1 VNLKFIDFK
10 HTLRSGLALGLN
22 SSQKNVSLA
31 KSCSR
36 NANDVWEPTQIN
48 TSKEMLERETNQTR
62 IKASE
67 HDDLFYRGSVP
78 KNLVPVEE
86 VTKTGSI
93 STLSLSQ
100 TVT

>member
-1 VNLKFIDFK
+1 MFLLLRVAQRMRMMYGSQLKSILARK
-10 HTLRSGLALGLN
+10 H
-22 SSQKNVSLA
+22 Q
-31 KSCSR
+31 
-36 NANDVWEPTQIN
+36 
-48 TSKEMLERETNQTR
+48 REKTNQTR

-78 KNLVPVEE
+78 KNIVPIEE
-86 VTKTGSI
+86 VTKTESI

>member
-1 VNLKFIDFK
+1 
-10 HTLRSGLALGLN
+10 
-22 SSQKNVSLA
+22 
-31 KSCSR
+31 
-36 NANDVWEPTQIN
+36 
-48 TSKEMLERETNQTR
+48 MLEGKTNQTR

-78 KNLVPVEE
+78 KNLVPIEE
-86 VTKTGSI
+86 VTKTGTI

>member
-1 VNLKFIDFK
+1 VNRLNLKFITLNTHYKPGVSVRIKFK
-10 HTLRSGLALGLN
+10 
-22 SSQKNVSLA
+22 
-31 KSCSR
+31 
-36 NANDVWEPTQIN
+36 
-48 TSKEMLERETNQTR
+48 SKERKTNQTR

-67 HDDLFYRGSVP
+67 HGDLFYRGSVP